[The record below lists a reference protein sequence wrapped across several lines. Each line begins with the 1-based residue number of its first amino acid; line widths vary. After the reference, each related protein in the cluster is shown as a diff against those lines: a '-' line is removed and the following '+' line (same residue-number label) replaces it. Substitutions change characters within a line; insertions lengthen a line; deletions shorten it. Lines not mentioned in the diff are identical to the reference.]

1 MNIRKETIFM
11 IKLLIIS
18 LLVLDA
24 AIILLFVI
32 FMRRFVRHD
41 HAADTIAVEKLDEL
55 LQPSLTEA
63 KSISYKL
70 EVLLKE
76 KQKIVSALTDKLD
89 QKISQAGSILE
100 QPVKKFEQ
108 PVRNQLRN
116 DTFNKRKSKNFK
128 EFQDDVIHLS
138 RQGLSSDQIA
148 IQLNVSKN
156 EVDLILSLRKNIEQV
171 RDITTEMEKND
182 SFETNIFTQSANP
195 KKSPIIKD
203 ILQKKATKTSR
214 IPPTKPTKSSGKRKS
229 GIAFESRPNSDA
241 INADE
246 ILKLSRSGLQNNA
259 IAKKLGVA
267 QGEVDLILNM
277 KNKFQTIGQ
286 NYNKL
291 SAYK

>member
-1 MNIRKETIFM
+1 M
-11 IKLLIIS
+11 IKILIIS

-24 AIILLFVI
+24 VIILLFVI

-41 HAADTIAVEKLDEL
+41 HAENIAKEQLEEI
-55 LQPSLTEA
+55 LQPTLTEA

-76 KQKIVSALTDKLD
+76 KQKLVTALTEKLD
-89 QKISQAGSILE
+89 QRIAKVSAVFE
-100 QPVKKFEQ
+100 QPVKKQEY
-108 PVRNQLRN
+108 PVNNNQSN
-116 DTFNKRKSKNFK
+116 YASGKGKSKNFK
-128 EFQDDVIHLS
+128 DFQDDVIRLS
-138 RQGLSSDQIA
+138 RQGMPADQIA
-148 IQLNVSKN
+148 IQLEVSKN

-171 RDITTEMEKND
+171 RDITTEMEQED
-182 SFETNIFTQSANP
+182 TFEQLSFSQPANTKQSP
-195 KKSPIIKD
+195 LIKD
-203 ILQKKATKTSR
+203 ILKKKAQKTSR
-214 IPPTKPTKSSGKRKS
+214 IKASKPSHDTSPKKS

-246 ILKLSRSGLQNNA
+246 ILKLSRSGLQTDA

-267 QGEVDLILNM
+267 KGEVDLVLNL

-291 SAYK
+291 NAYK